1 MGQQPSVTLPNSV
14 DDVSYDA
21 DSNTLT
27 YTYYDGTKKK
37 VSLNSAPAGVG
48 INSAYK
54 DTSNNLIFGLS
65 NQTTLAP
72 IQLPTSAPGLN
83 GLNGQNGVSIKTAT
97 KDSNNNLILGL
108 SDGTSLPP
116 IQLPIPTNGLNGQ
129 NGVSI
134 KSATKDSNN
143 NLILGL
149 SDGTTLPGIQLPSGK
164 DGKDGDPQNRNFGD
178 GAPITNGWGGFKAS
192 YGSGN
197 PWVINDNVSNRL
209 TRDGIDIVTGR
220 SVVNNMFVGP
230 SQIYFPNKG
239 KCLSVASDKVSPLL
253 DNCANTPNQLWY
265 KNINTGHI
273 YNAGQQKCLQSTQG
287 GRWKLVGCD
296 TQQANQYFQFPDGS
310 IKTPNTGKCLDSS
323 QDYWNNDCNKSD
335 TQYVLFTP
343 FNIADRSKVMYSPIN
358 TGMNEPNIQ

>member
-37 VSLNSAPAGVG
+37 VTLNNATPGVG
-48 INSAYK
+48 ISSAST
-54 DTSNNLIFGLS
+54 DSSGNLILNLS
-65 NQTTLAP
+65 NQTTLKP
-72 IQLPTSAPGLN
+72 VPLPTG
-83 GLNGQNGVSIKTAT
+83 
-97 KDSNNNLILGL
+97 
-108 SDGTSLPP
+108 
-116 IQLPIPTNGLNGQ
+116 
-129 NGVSI
+129 
-134 KSATKDSNN
+134 
-143 NLILGL
+143 
-149 SDGTTLPGIQLPSGK
+149 LPGIQGLPGPSGAPGSVGPFGPKGDKGDKGDQGAQGPQGLTGPAGK
-164 DGKDGDPQNRNFGD
+164 DGQNGKDGDPQNRNFGD
-178 GAPITNGWGGFKAS
+178 GAPIINGWGGFKTGYNTNNS
-192 YGSGN
+192 N

-273 YNAGQQKCLQSTQG
+273 YNAGQQKCLQSTFN

-343 FNIADRSKVMYSPIN
+343 FNIADRSKVMFSPIN